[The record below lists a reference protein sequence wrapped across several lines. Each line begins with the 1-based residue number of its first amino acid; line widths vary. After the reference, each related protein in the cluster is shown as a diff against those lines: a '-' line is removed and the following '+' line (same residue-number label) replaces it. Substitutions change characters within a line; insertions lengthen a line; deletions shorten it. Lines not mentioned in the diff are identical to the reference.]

1 MGTNDIVRGNV
12 NCTKSD
18 YRVLGALVNGMRGP
32 GIVLLKPALDGK
44 KNVRKKAL
52 ILYVNSCLGS
62 WCQQQDFDF
71 CDRWTLL
78 GNQ

>member
-18 YRVLGALVNGMRGP
+18 YRVLGALVNGMRVQ

-52 ILYVNSCLGS
+52 ILYVS

-71 CDRWTLL
+71 CDHWTLL